1 MPEMPCRQAGQ
12 GRSIAGM
19 PRLSIVTESTLHS
32 ALRCAML
39 TPPSIHI
46 TIKEQ
51 LSLTLQ
57 RDGGLDAFELK
68 GDLDLRVSDAD
79 KAKLRVT
86 LASEDYSNLQFKQH
100 PNVAKF
106 AASGDKVIQLKD
118 ASRSFPVGQGLGVL
132 RWRVTGKDESWVP
145 LTGMCSAFRLC
156 RMSPGRGEGGG
167 QGAGARGEKRLGR
180 RSGLKARQAA
190 RESNVSGKRALICSH
205 GLASTSRRRLFGRCG
220 RIRARGFTPRA
231 AKRGDLNP
239 YSVSNLSILWDCAFS
254 SWPNVRPVPCVHST
268 QPTAL
273 I

>member
-1 MPEMPCRQAGQ
+1 MCLILLLKRGELFNLVKITMGRGSNVQTALSPGRAEPRPPCLDCPLRHNTPC
-12 GRSIAGM
+12 
-19 PRLSIVTESTLHS
+19 PRN
-32 ALRCAML
+32 CASL
-39 TPPSIHI
+39 TPCSIHI

-132 RWRVTGKDESWVP
+132 RWRMTGKDESWVP
-145 LTGMCSAFRLC
+145 LTGMYLMFRACCVL
-156 RMSPGRGEGGG
+156 PGRVEKVGRERMQGERRDTIGGPG
-167 QGAGARGEKRLGR
+167 SREGR
-180 RSGLKARQAA
+180 P
-190 RESNVSGKRALICSH
+190 RERAM
-205 GLASTSRRRLFGRCG
+205 
-220 RIRARGFTPRA
+220 
-231 AKRGDLNP
+231 
-239 YSVSNLSILWDCAFS
+239 
-254 SWPNVRPVPCVHST
+254 
-268 QPTAL
+268 
-273 I
+273 